1 MPRIPV
7 IPFELADGRLK
18 EIYDDLLNK
27 RGKLAD
33 IHQIQSLRPESIV
46 KHMELYLEIMFTH
59 SSLSRARREMIA
71 VVVSVAN
78 GCQYC
83 TMHHLQALK
92 HYIRDEQMLDAIVGF
107 PAGGV
112 LTDADAALGHFA
124 RHLTLHPR
132 QHEENDHT
140 QQLRLHGFTDE
151 AILDAVLVI
160 SYFNFVNRIAL
171 SLGLTA
177 DEKEMQGYKY

>member
-1 MPRIPV
+1 MPRIHVTDHPQ
-7 IPFELADGRLK
+7 AQGRLK
-18 EIYDDLLNK
+18 EIYDDLLQK

-46 KHMELYLEIMFTH
+46 KHMELYMEIMF
-59 SSLSRARREMIA
+59 SRSELSRARREMMA

-92 HYIRDEQMLDAIVGF
+92 HYIKDKQQLEAITRW
-107 PAGGV
+107 PREEIISE
-112 LTDADAALGHFA
+112 ADSALCNFA
-124 RHLTLHPR
+124 HHLTLHPDE
-132 QHEENDHT
+132 HEENDFT
-140 QQLRLHGFTDE
+140 QALRVNGFSDE

-160 SYFNFVNRIAL
+160 AYFNFVNRIAL
-171 SLGLTA
+171 SLGLQP
-177 DEKEMQGYKY
+177 DEKEMEGYKY

>member
-7 IPFELADGRLK
+7 IDHANAQGRLK
-18 EIYDDLLNK
+18 EIYDEILK
-27 RGKLAD
+27 SRGKIAD

-46 KHMELYLEIMFTH
+46 KHMELYMEIMF
-59 SSLSRARREMIA
+59 SRSPLSRAQREMMA

-92 HYIRDEQMLDAIVGF
+92 HYIKDEKALNAITSWPTENVLDHSN
-107 PAGGV
+107 
-112 LTDADAALGHFA
+112 AALCDFA
-124 RHLTLHPR
+124 RHLTLTP
-132 QHEENDHT
+132 QEQEEVDFT
-140 QQLRLHGFTDE
+140 RPLRHQGFTDE

-160 SYFNFVNRIAL
+160 AYFNFVNRIAL
-171 SLGLTA
+171 SLGLQA
-177 DEKEMQGYKY
+177 SEEEMKGYQY